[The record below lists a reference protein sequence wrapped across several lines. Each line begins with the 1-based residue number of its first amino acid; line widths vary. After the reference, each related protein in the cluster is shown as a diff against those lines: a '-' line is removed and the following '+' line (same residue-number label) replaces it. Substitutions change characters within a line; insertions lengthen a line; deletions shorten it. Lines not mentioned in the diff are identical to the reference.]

1 MEGSGKMVV
10 TAVGIYSQTGIILS
24 LLGAAQDDAKDTQ
37 PRKTFL
43 SVCLS
48 VCHCQCTLITFI
60 THHTS
65 PTVRVHCK
73 QCQEAVNWVD
83 AWSPVYIGLHG

>member
-48 VCHCQCTLITFI
+48 LSVHA
-60 THHTS
+60 HH
-65 PTVRVHCK
+65 VHNTPHS
-73 QCQEAVNWVD
+73 AD
-83 AWSPVYIGLHG
+83 RSRSL